1 MTITISEERIY
12 LDRDSLSDRILPSLT
27 PALPGGRSGA
37 TEEQPHIGGQRPI
50 ASLVAQSSKV
60 GFVFALLIYIA
71 YRYRL
76 VLSPLGLVYKWNSP
90 SHNDALKPLV
100 WFNENLPQKEV
111 GVSF

>member
-50 ASLVAQSSKV
+50 ASLVTQSSKV
-60 GFVFALLIYIA
+60 LYLHYLYIA
-71 YRYRL
+71 Y
-76 VLSPLGLVYKWNSP
+76 P
-90 SHNDALKPLV
+90 
-100 WFNENLPQKEV
+100 
-111 GVSF
+111 

>member
-37 TEEQPHIGGQRPI
+37 TQEQPHIGGQRPI

-60 GFVFALLIYIA
+60 LHLNHLFIA
-71 YRYRL
+71 QYC
-76 VLSPLGLVYKWNSP
+76 
-90 SHNDALKPLV
+90 
-100 WFNENLPQKEV
+100 PQIV
-111 GVSF
+111 